1 MKRQRESINLIPSE
15 NHSSKAVLE
24 ALGTVMST
32 KYAEGDISKSIKK
45 VTLVPDIMV
54 GLSNMTK
61 LNCCANKGLS
71 KHLI

>member
-32 KYAEGDISKSIKK
+32 KYAEGDIFKSMIRLPWSQ
-45 VTLVPDIMV
+45 VLWWDI
-54 GLSNMTK
+54 
-61 LNCCANKGLS
+61 
-71 KHLI
+71 II